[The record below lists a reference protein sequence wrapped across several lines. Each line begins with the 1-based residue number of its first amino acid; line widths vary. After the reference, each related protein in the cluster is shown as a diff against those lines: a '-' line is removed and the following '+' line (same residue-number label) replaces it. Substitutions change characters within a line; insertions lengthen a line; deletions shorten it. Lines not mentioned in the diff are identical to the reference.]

1 MTFSVNYG
9 GMTMEEGFV
18 KRRVI
23 RGIALTVIALIV
35 NVIW

>member
-1 MTFSVNYG
+1 MI
-9 GMTMEEGFV
+9 MEEGFV

-23 RGIALTVIALIV
+23 RGIALTVIVLIV

>member
-1 MTFSVNYG
+1 MI
-9 GMTMEEGFV
+9 MEEGFV
-18 KRRVI
+18 KRRII

>member
-1 MTFSVNYG
+1 
-9 GMTMEEGFV
+9 MTMEEGFI

-23 RGIALTVIALIV
+23 RGIALTVLALIV

>member
-1 MTFSVNYG
+1 
-9 GMTMEEGFV
+9 MTMEEGFV

-23 RGIALTVIALIV
+23 RGITLTVLALIV